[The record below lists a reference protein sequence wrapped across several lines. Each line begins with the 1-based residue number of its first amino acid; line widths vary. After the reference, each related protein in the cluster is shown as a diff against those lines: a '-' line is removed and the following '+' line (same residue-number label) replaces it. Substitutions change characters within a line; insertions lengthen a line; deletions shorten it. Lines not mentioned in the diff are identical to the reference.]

1 MSKAL
6 ICPDIE
12 TDSPLWDALPD
23 AEALAERAIEA
34 ATRRFDGMLFNGAE
48 LSILLSDNDHVREV
62 NREWRELDKPTNVL
76 SFPAVEPDKIATAT
90 FLGDLILAYETIA
103 EESRIDGKSF
113 ADHYTHLVIHGF
125 LHLLGYDHD
134 TDQKADQMESLEI
147 AILADLNIPN
157 PYLDQPLTIGS

>member
-1 MSKAL
+1 MSITL

-12 TDSPLWDALPD
+12 TDSPLWDEMSD

-34 ATRRFDGMLFNGAE
+34 ASRWFDGKLFNGAE
-48 LSILLSDNDHVREV
+48 VSILLSDNNHVREV
-62 NREWRELDKPTNVL
+62 NHEWRALDKPTNVL
-76 SFPAVEPDKIATAT
+76 SFPAVEPDKINKAA
-90 FLGDLILAYETIA
+90 FLGDIILAYETIA
-103 EESRIDGKSF
+103 EEAKTEGKSF

-134 TDQKADQMESLEI
+134 TEEKAELMENLEI

-157 PYLDQPLTIGS
+157 PYSDQPIRL